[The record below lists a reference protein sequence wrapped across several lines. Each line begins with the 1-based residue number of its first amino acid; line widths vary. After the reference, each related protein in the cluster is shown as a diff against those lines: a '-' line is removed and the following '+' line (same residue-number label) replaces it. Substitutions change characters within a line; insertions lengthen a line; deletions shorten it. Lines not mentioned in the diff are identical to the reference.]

1 MQHEYEILID
11 WTGPEQLLEIS
22 IDDPDSFLKIRET
35 LSRIGV
41 ASKKEKI
48 LYPSCHIL
56 HKKGRYFVVHFK
68 EMFALEGKPFDMTMD
83 DLVRRNTIAKLLE
96 QWGLCKVITKEA
108 LPTTNLSN
116 IKVVPHRE
124 KHEWVIKPKYK
135 MISDRLKKQSV
146 KQSV

>member
-1 MQHEYEILID
+1 MQHDYEILID

-22 IDDPDSFLKIRET
+22 IEDPDSFLKIRET

-68 EMFALEGKPFDMTMD
+68 EMFALEGKHFDMTMD

-96 QWGLCKVITKEA
+96 QWGLCKILSTEPIA
-108 LPTTNLSN
+108 TTNLSN
-116 IKVVPHRE
+116 IKVVPHKE
-124 KHEWVIKPKYK
+124 KHEWVIKPKYA
-135 MISDRLKKQSV
+135 MLSDRLRKQTDR
-146 KQSV
+146 